1 MPLLPP
7 HSLAAAML
15 VATAVEELQELLPV
29 REELTEREEALA
41 AREEKAGILEKAL
54 AKVSTDLDAERTK
67 A

>member
-1 MPLLPP
+1 
-7 HSLAAAML
+7 ML

>member
-1 MPLLPP
+1 
-7 HSLAAAML
+7 ML

-29 REELTEREEALA
+29 LEELTEREEALA
-41 AREEKAGILEKAL
+41 AREEKAGILEKSL